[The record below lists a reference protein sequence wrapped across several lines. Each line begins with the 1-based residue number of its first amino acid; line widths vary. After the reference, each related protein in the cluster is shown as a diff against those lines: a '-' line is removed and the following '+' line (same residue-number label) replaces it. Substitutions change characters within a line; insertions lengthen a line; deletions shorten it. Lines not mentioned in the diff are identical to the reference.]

1 MAEEKTFPMTLEGK
15 QKLEQELEDLKM
27 KRRPEVIKRIK
38 IARSYGDLSE
48 NSEYESAKDEQAF
61 VEGRISQI
69 ENMLQYAEIIDND
82 DVDKDEVSMGRKV
95 TIKELPD
102 EEPESYQIVGE
113 SESDPF
119 NGKISNES
127 PMAKGLLGHK
137 VGEEVEIEIPNGTMN
152 QTNLSMIKGP
162 NSASG
167 VWTFYDQLSNL
178 LSFSFINR
186 KSYLSP

>member
-15 QKLEQELEDLKM
+15 KKLEDELEEYRL

-48 NSEYESAKDEQAF
+48 NSEYESAKDEQAM
-61 VEGRISQI
+61 VESRIAQI
-69 ENMLQYAEIIDND
+69 ENMLQYAEIIDNE
-82 DVDKDEVSMGRKV
+82 DVDKDEVSMGR
-95 TIKELPD
+95 TITIQELPD
-102 EEPESYQIVGE
+102 EEQEEYQIVGE

-137 VGEEVEIEIPNGTMN
+137 VGEVVEVEVPNGT
-152 QTNLSMIKGP
+152 IKLKIIK
-162 NSASG
+162 
-167 VWTFYDQLSNL
+167 VD
-178 LSFSFINR
+178 
-186 KSYLSP
+186 

>member
-15 QKLEQELEDLKM
+15 KKLEDELEEYRL

-48 NSEYESAKDEQAF
+48 NSEYESAKDEQAM
-61 VEGRISQI
+61 VESRIAQI
-69 ENMLQYAEIIDND
+69 ENMLQYAEIIDNE
-82 DVDKDEVSMGRKV
+82 DVDKDEVSMGR
-95 TIKELPD
+95 TITIQELPD
-102 EEPESYQIVGE
+102 EEPEEYQIVGE

-137 VGEEVEIEIPNGTMN
+137 VGEVVEVEVPNGT
-152 QTNLSMIKGP
+152 IKLKIVKG
-162 NSASG
+162 
-167 VWTFYDQLSNL
+167 D
-178 LSFSFINR
+178 
-186 KSYLSP
+186 

>member
-15 QKLEQELEDLKM
+15 KKLEDELEEYRL

-48 NSEYESAKDEQAF
+48 NSEYESAKDEQAM
-61 VEGRISQI
+61 VESRIAQI
-69 ENMLQYAEIIDND
+69 ENMLQYAEIIDNE
-82 DVDKDEVSMGRKV
+82 DVDKDEVSMGR
-95 TIKELPD
+95 TITIQELPD
-102 EEPESYQIVGE
+102 EEPEEYQIVGE

-137 VGEEVEIEIPNGTMN
+137 VGEVAEVEVPNGT
-152 QTNLSMIKGP
+152 IKLKI
-162 NSASG
+162 
-167 VWTFYDQLSNL
+167 VKVD
-178 LSFSFINR
+178 
-186 KSYLSP
+186 

>member
-15 QKLEQELEDLKM
+15 KKLEDELEEDRL

-48 NSEYESAKDEQAF
+48 NSEYESAKDEQAM
-61 VEGRISQI
+61 VESRIAQI
-69 ENMLQYAEIIDND
+69 ENMLQYAEIIDNE
-82 DVDKDEVSMGRKV
+82 DVDKDEVSMGR
-95 TIKELPD
+95 TITIQELPD
-102 EEPESYQIVGE
+102 EEPEEYQIVGE

-137 VGEEVEIEIPNGTMN
+137 VGEVVEVEVPNGT
-152 QTNLSMIKGP
+152 IKLKI
-162 NSASG
+162 
-167 VWTFYDQLSNL
+167 VKVD
-178 LSFSFINR
+178 
-186 KSYLSP
+186 

>member
-15 QKLEQELEDLKM
+15 KKLEDELEEYRL

-48 NSEYESAKDEQAF
+48 NSEYESAKDEQAM
-61 VEGRISQI
+61 VESRIAQI
-69 ENMLQYAEIIDND
+69 ENMLQYAEIIDNE
-82 DVDKDEVSMGRKV
+82 DVDKDEVSMGR
-95 TIKELPD
+95 TITIQELPD
-102 EEPESYQIVGE
+102 EEPEEYQIIGE

-137 VGEEVEIEIPNGTMN
+137 VGEVVEVEVPNGT
-152 QTNLSMIKGP
+152 IKLKI
-162 NSASG
+162 
-167 VWTFYDQLSNL
+167 VKVD
-178 LSFSFINR
+178 
-186 KSYLSP
+186 

>member
-15 QKLEQELEDLKM
+15 KKLEDELEEYRL

-48 NSEYESAKDEQAF
+48 NSEYESAKDEQAM
-61 VEGRISQI
+61 VESRIAQI
-69 ENMLQYAEIIDND
+69 ENMLQYAEIIDNE
-82 DVDKDEVSMGRKV
+82 DVDKDEVSMGR
-95 TIKELPD
+95 TITIQELQD
-102 EEPESYQIVGE
+102 EEPEEYQIVGE

-137 VGEEVEIEIPNGTMN
+137 VGEVVEVEVPNGT
-152 QTNLSMIKGP
+152 IKLKI
-162 NSASG
+162 
-167 VWTFYDQLSNL
+167 VKVD
-178 LSFSFINR
+178 
-186 KSYLSP
+186 